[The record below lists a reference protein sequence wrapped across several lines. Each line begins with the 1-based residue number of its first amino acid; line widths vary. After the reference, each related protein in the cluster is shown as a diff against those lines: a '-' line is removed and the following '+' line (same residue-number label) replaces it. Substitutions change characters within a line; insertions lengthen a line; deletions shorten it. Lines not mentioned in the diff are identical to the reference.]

1 MTAETLAA
9 WLLSVML
16 ASAPPGRSRFPS
28 AAKETAEAGQDRYGA
43 IAKDIAEV
51 AMDPGEAPVFDGPH
65 ARERTAA
72 LLLAIA
78 WHESGWRRDVDLGL
92 GPFARGTGRYHCIMQ
107 VAVDRGKHASGW
119 SGKQLVE
126 DRERCVRAALDIL
139 QRARGACRPQ
149 GPDAWMRLYVSGQC
163 TRGRKAADERLG
175 TARRWL
181 SLYPLPGPA
190 AGKGGG

>member
-16 ASAPPGRSRFPS
+16 TSAPPGRSRFPPS
-28 AAKETAEAGQDRYGA
+28 ARETAEVGRDRYAA
-43 IAKDIAEV
+43 IARDIAEV
-51 AMDPGEAPVFDGPH
+51 AMDPAEPAVFDGPR

-72 LLLAIA
+72 LVLAIA
-78 WHESGWRRDVDLGL
+78 WHESGFRRDVDLGL

-107 VAVDRGKHASGW
+107 VAVERGKRASGW
-119 SGKQLVE
+119 TGKELVE
-126 DRERCVRAALDIL
+126 ARPRCIRAALDIL

-149 GPDAWMRLYVSGQC
+149 GPDAWMRLYVSGHC
-163 TRGRKAADERLG
+163 TRGRKAAEERLG

-181 SLYPLPGPA
+181 SAYPLPGTTQR
-190 AGKGGG
+190 